1 MFKNKVSSKY
11 TFTQMTLEE
20 PDRDGKTK
28 GVEMMVQKNYD
39 YLNRN

>member
-20 PDRDGKTK
+20 PDRKRWENKGSRNDGAK
-28 GVEMMVQKNYD
+28 E
-39 YLNRN
+39 L